1 MCHVSELM
9 NRRVE
14 NVTDLVQEGDMMA
27 VKVLGIDDKGK
38 VKLSRKAALREG
50 LPAGMVE
57 SLTGSKAK
65 ELLSK

>member
-38 VKLSRKAALREG
+38 VKLSRSRFARRSSRWNGGKPYRQQGQRVTE
-50 LPAGMVE
+50 
-57 SLTGSKAK
+57 
-65 ELLSK
+65 